1 MNRPL
6 ATALHKLLNAEGG
19 QLSASDLT
27 PAQQRALDEF
37 RQRTRALMQQR
48 SGRGR
53 IIRIVHRS
61 VVEQHLTELAPL
73 AGIDLADTLP
83 ERAANIGRTRSSK
96 SGKQGHD
103 VHYLLLK
110 TRGQPLWQNDL
121 GQRLDLEE
129 QTRNQGAAVLT
140 IGSESHSVWRTRN
153 SLWLIENQALFD
165 QTDWLPGT
173 EPLTIGW
180 YSGHLRIQLIDWLA
194 TQTEGTVTLF
204 PDYDGVGLH
213 NYVRL
218 KHRLGT
224 RARFWLMPDWKD
236 KLLRFGSNALWQDTQ
251 RDFQA
256 AVRGLEGILGDEPD
270 LKHLIDTM
278 QANGL
283 ALEQEAIW
291 LDHTVS

>member
-6 ATALHKLLNAEGG
+6 ATALQKLISAEGG

-53 IIRIVHRS
+53 IFRIVHRS

-96 SGKQGHD
+96 SGKQSHD

-110 TRGQPLWQNDL
+110 TRGKPLWQNDL
-121 GQRLDLEE
+121 GQRLDLDE

-140 IGSESHSVWRTRN
+140 IGSEAHSVWRTR
-153 SLWLIENQALFD
+153 SPLWLVENQALFD
-165 QTDWLPGT
+165 QTDWIPGA
-173 EPLTIGW
+173 EPLTLGW

-194 TQTEGTVTLF
+194 KQAEGTVTLF

-218 KHRLGT
+218 KQHLGS

-236 KLLRFGSNALWQDTQ
+236 KLLRFGSNSLWQDTQ

-270 LKHLIDTM
+270 LKHLIGTM

-291 LDHTVS
+291 LVSL

>member
-6 ATALHKLLNAEGG
+6 LTALQKLLNAEGG

-27 PAQQRALDEF
+27 PAQQRTLDEF

-53 IIRIVHRS
+53 IFRIVHRS
-61 VVEQHLTELAPL
+61 VVEQHLAELAPL
-73 AGIDLADTLP
+73 ASIDLADSLP

-121 GQRLDLEE
+121 GQRLDLDE

-140 IGSESHSVWRTRN
+140 IGSEAHSVWHTR
-153 SLWLIENQALFD
+153 SPLWLVENQALFD
-165 QTDWLPGT
+165 QADWLPGT
-173 EPLTIGW
+173 EPLTLGW
-180 YSGHLRIQLIDWLA
+180 YSGHLRNRLIDWLA
-194 TQTEGTVTLF
+194 KQTENTVTLF

-213 NYVRL
+213 NYLRL
-218 KHRLGT
+218 KQHLGA
-224 RARFWLMPDWKD
+224 RAQFWLMPEWQE
-236 KLLRFGSNALWQDTQ
+236 KLLRFGSNPLWQVTQ
-251 RDFQA
+251 KDFQA
-256 AVRGLEGILGDEPD
+256 ALRGFEGMLGDDPE
-270 LKHLIDTM
+270 LRHLIDTM

-291 LDHTVS
+291 L